1 MEPAQL
7 PGMPHTADPITGELT
22 ITGEQCLV
30 GAAGLYDG
38 AGGIRGQLVDLIAA
52 VKARDAE
59 PPKKK
64 RRKLF

>member
-1 MEPAQL
+1 
-7 PGMPHTADPITGELT
+7 MPRTADPVTGKLT
-22 ITGEQCLV
+22 LTGEQCLIGSADV
-30 GAAGLYDG
+30 YNV

-64 RRKLF
+64 RHKLF